1 MIRLPAAVRASA
13 LAALLGSAGGAAALA
28 DTTAANER
36 EALYAR
42 YHEAAELARICR
54 DLAFDQA
61 DIDRMAAVIN
71 GKVAGDIGAKRLP
84 LLTAAQRD
92 ARALAENPGCA
103 SAEAQ
108 ELLALYDADLAGAV
122 D

>member
-1 MIRLPAAVRASA
+1 MIRATAASCVLALSA
-13 LAALLGSAGGAAALA
+13 TLAAAPAGAQSAP
-28 DTTAANER
+28 ANEH

-42 YHEAAELARICR
+42 YHQAAELARICR
-54 DLAFDQA
+54 DLEFDQA

-84 LLTAAQRD
+84 LLTQAQRD
-92 ARALAENPGCA
+92 ARALAESPGCG
-103 SAEAQ
+103 SAAAQ
-108 ELLALYDADLAGAV
+108 DLLALYDADLAGAV

>member
-1 MIRLPAAVRASA
+1 MIASA
-13 LAALLGSAGGAAALA
+13 WGKGPTRAISAGVAAPLPRAE
-28 DTTAANER
+28 ER
-36 EALYAR
+36 LD
-42 YHEAAELARICR
+42 ELARICR

-61 DIDRMAAVIN
+61 DIDRMAAGIN